1 MWIVGV
7 VIGLAIGAMLQS
19 AAGAV
24 LLAVLGGLIAS
35 SVFGKKKD
43 AARQPGQRAP
53 LAQPVP
59 PENASELSTLQ
70 WRVAEL
76 EQRVVALE
84 WRLSNAGLEEAPE
97 PPEPP
102 PEAEPA
108 APPPIVR
115 PARVEPAAAYA
126 VAPAEPEL
134 EPELAEDAFDAP
146 APVEVEPPPPA
157 KPPPPPPVPLRDRLP
172 APIANLIFGGNLL
185 VKLGV
190 LILFLGLAFLLRY
203 TAERVTVPIELRYA
217 GVALAGAALL
227 ALGWV
232 LRRKR
237 AGYALVLQGAG
248 IGVFYLT
255 TLAAMK
261 VHGLLPPV
269 AGFALMFGVAVLGA
283 ALAVLQ
289 NSQALAVVAAL
300 AGFATPVLV
309 STGTNR
315 PVALF
320 TYLLVLDLGIA
331 LMAWFK
337 AWRPLNLIGFV
348 GTFTLAAGWAR
359 QYYSDDQFGIA
370 QPFLIV
376 FFLLF
381 TAIGLLFARRT
392 LFDAPADAAKPLAE
406 RAMQTLRRA
415 GRVDSALVFGVP
427 LAAFGM
433 QYLLMRPWEYG
444 AAFSALALAAFYL
457 ALGRLVFA
465 TQPAGLALLAE
476 AYAIVGVI
484 FGTLAIPLGLEGR
497 WTGAAWAVEAAGIY
511 WLGVRQQRVYARAF
525 SFVVFA
531 GAVWKLLQ
539 DLRLD
544 VIDGD
549 PLLQG
554 SAIGPVLVAAGA
566 FVMWALH
573 RRAKLDEGRG
583 WEPLAGSALPW
594 LGMAALTLLPWQWF
608 TPAWAAAGT
617 AVLATAAF
625 AVAARFGLRAFA
637 PVSYGMQTLAV
648 ASFIATLHRG
658 AGEQALDAGWQ
669 GALAAALIALNV
681 LGCAAWSM
689 MQVARAA
696 RERDVPPEW
705 PVTQIVGALAGV
717 GLLHLATL
725 FQISLAQAALLWP
738 LSALIVLRVALRLAH
753 GPLAVMALALNG
765 VSALIFMATYDGGAG
780 PAFAHLGFWTP
791 VALGLSALLAG
802 DWLRAEARHVSGDAQ
817 ARGGRWI
824 NRWCAQPFVLWAPVV
839 WGLVWWLGGM
849 LNETG
854 AVLIRRGQGDVLPA
868 AAVAVALVTSI
879 LSAFIARRR
888 DWPQLGMAT
897 LATLPGFAL
906 IALYG
911 AAVIAPLSYVPS
923 SGWGWIAWPLALLWH
938 LRLLWTQRRWFA
950 ERALAPFHIAGFWL
964 FVLLAARE
972 CQWQFGRLGDPWSS
986 WPLLGWALAP
996 ALVLWALRS
1005 RLLLARWPIAAYRA
1019 SYLEVAALPVA
1030 ACLLAWA
1037 WVANLWSAG
1046 DAAPL
1051 PYVPLLN
1058 PMELMLWLSLFAV
1071 ALWWR
1076 ALPPSSWVRGLPPV
1090 AAQAVVGLTALAI
1103 LTATVL
1109 RAIHHYAGVE
1119 WNFNALWDSRQAQA
1133 AISITWALCGVG
1145 AMVLGHARRLRAL
1158 WIAGAALMGV
1168 VVLKLFF
1175 VELADRGGLFR
1186 IVSFLAVGALLLV
1199 VGYFA
1204 PVPPR
1209 REEPSSA
1216 PP

>member
-1 MWIVGV
+1 
-7 VIGLAIGAMLQS
+7 
-19 AAGAV
+19 
-24 LLAVLGGLIAS
+24 
-35 SVFGKKKD
+35 
-43 AARQPGQRAP
+43 
-53 LAQPVP
+53 VP
-59 PENASELSTLQ
+59 PA
-70 WRVAEL
+70 
-76 EQRVVALE
+76 
-84 WRLSNAGLEEAPE
+84 
-97 PPEPP
+97 
-102 PEAEPA
+102 
-108 APPPIVR
+108 
-115 PARVEPAAAYA
+115 
-126 VAPAEPEL
+126 
-134 EPELAEDAFDAP
+134 
-146 APVEVEPPPPA
+146 
-157 KPPPPPPVPLRDRLP
+157 PPVPLRDRLP
-172 APIANLIFGGNLL
+172 KPIANLIFGGNLL
-185 VKLGV
+185 VKAGV

-217 GVALAGAALL
+217 GVALAGVALL
-227 ALGWV
+227 ALGWA

-261 VHGLLPPV
+261 VHDLLPAA
-269 AGFALMFGVAVLGA
+269 AGFALMLAVAALGA

-309 STGTNR
+309 SSGENR

-320 TYLLVLDLGIA
+320 TYLLVLDVGIA
-331 LMAWFK
+331 LMAWFR

-348 GTFTLAAGWAR
+348 GTFALAAGWAQR
-359 QYYSDDQFGIA
+359 YYSDGQFGVA
-370 QPFLIV
+370 QPFLIA

-392 LFDAPADAAKPLAE
+392 LFDANVDADKPLAE
-406 RAMQTLRRA
+406 RAMRTLRRV

-427 LAAFGM
+427 LTAFGM

-457 ALGRLVFA
+457 VIGRLVFS
-465 TQPAGLALLAE
+465 TQPAGLRLLAE

-497 WTGAAWAVEAAGIY
+497 WTGAAWAIEAAGIY

-531 GAVWKLLQ
+531 GAVWKLSQ

-544 VIDGD
+544 LIDGH

-554 SAIGPVLVAAGA
+554 SVIGPALVAAGA
-566 FVMWALH
+566 FVMGALH
-573 RRAKLDEGRG
+573 RRAKLDAGDG
-583 WEPLAGSALPW
+583 WEALAGRALPW

-608 TPAWAAAGT
+608 TPPWAAAGT
-617 AVLATAAF
+617 AVLATVAF
-625 AVAARFGLRAFA
+625 AVAARFGWRAFA
-637 PVSYGMQTLAV
+637 PVSHGMQALAV

-658 AGEQALDAGWQ
+658 AGAQALDAGWQ

-689 MQVARAA
+689 AQAHRAA
-696 RERDVPPEW
+696 LARGGA
-705 PVTQIVGALAGV
+705 PVWSMVNTVGVLAGV

-725 FQISLAQAALLWP
+725 FQLSLAQAALLWP
-738 LSALIVLRVALRLAH
+738 LSALVALWVALRLAH
-753 GPLAVMALALNG
+753 TPLAASAGALNL
-765 VSALIFMATYDGGAG
+765 VSALMFLWTQGSEASAG
-780 PAFAHLGFWTP
+780 SPAFAHLGFWTP
-791 VALGLSALLAG
+791 VTLGLSALLAG
-802 DWLRAEARHVSGDAQ
+802 DWLRDEARRSAADAQ
-817 ARGGRWI
+817 APRGRWI
-824 NRWCAQPFVLWAPVV
+824 NRWCARPLVLWAPVV

-849 LNETG
+849 LNEIAQALSRHG
-854 AVLIRRGQGDVLPA
+854 HRDALPA
-868 AAVAVALVTSI
+868 AAIAVALATSM
-879 LSAFIARRR
+879 LSAFVARRR
-888 DWPQLGMAT
+888 DWPQLGRAT
-897 LATLPGFAL
+897 LATLPGLAL

-911 AAVIAPLSYVPS
+911 AVMHPMPYVPS

-938 LRLLWTQRRWFA
+938 PRLLWAQRRWLA
-950 ERALAPFHIAGFWL
+950 ERALAPLHVAGFWL
-964 FVLLAARE
+964 FLLLAARE
-972 CQWQFGRLGDPWSS
+972 CQWQFGRLGDAWSS
-986 WPLLGWALAP
+986 WPLLGWALMP

-1005 RLLLARWPIAAYRA
+1005 RALLSRWPVAAHRA
-1019 SYLEVAALPVA
+1019 DYIEIAALPVA
-1030 ACLLAWA
+1030 ACLGVWT
-1037 WVANLWSAG
+1037 WVANLASAG

-1058 PMELMLWLSLFAV
+1058 PLELMLWLALFAV

-1076 ALPPSSWVRGLPPV
+1076 ALPARSPLRRLPPM
-1090 AAQAVVGLTALAI
+1090 AAQAVAGATGLAI

-1109 RAIHHYAGVE
+1109 RAIHHYTGVE
-1119 WNFNALWDSRQAQA
+1119 WDFDALYDSRQAQA
-1133 AISITWALCGVG
+1133 ALSITWALCGVG
-1145 AMVLGHARRLRAL
+1145 AMVLGHARRLRVL

-1186 IVSFLAVGALLLV
+1186 IVSFLVVGALLLV

-1209 REEPSSA
+1209 RDEPRRTPETPGDA
-1216 PP
+1216 E